1 MADPFTI
8 AMGAMIG
15 GSLLNAG
22 SQYSQG
28 KAAKKQAY
36 GEASQLD
43 KQANSVR
50 AQSQLQAME
59 DRRQARLAESR
70 ALAVGAASGA
80 AADSTSFVNNISNME
95 SQGELNALTSLW
107 GGNQQGNQLNN
118 QAAVRRA
125 EGDAAKK
132 AGKINAM
139 SSLLQ
144 TGGSLYDRFGGSS
157 PTPKAAKISAAKGTR
172 SVF

>member
-1 MADPFTI
+1 M
-8 AMGAMIG
+8 
-15 GSLLNAG
+15 GSLFGVITQGLG
-22 SQYSQG
+22 SVLGGFGAINQG
-28 KAAKKQAY
+28 RQQQKQAY
-36 GEASQLD
+36 SEASQLD
-43 KQANSVR
+43 RQASNTR
-50 AQSQLQAME
+50 AQSQVQAME

-80 AADSTSFVNNISNME
+80 AADSTSFVKNISDME

-107 GGNQQGNQLNN
+107 GGNQQGSQLNN

-132 AGKINAM
+132 AGTINAI

-144 TGGSLYDRFGGSS
+144 AGGSLYDRYGGGS
-157 PTPKAAKISAAKGTR
+157 PAPKAAKISAAKGTK